1 VYSYWLQS
9 NTDGRKIYLMNT
21 ITLHRSVTTL
31 LTLAVISIA
40 FITPQ
45 SASAL
50 SCMMPSEM
58 ISQYYV
64 ADASYTVAL
73 IKAGAIE
80 TKGDTHDQEV
90 TVVELYKGI
99 LATNETVSFSYDET
113 WSYLCAGGPVEE
125 GTEAIYVMKDN
136 QVAQVFAVDS
146 ELANELITQLGTE
159 PTEPTAPTPEEETQT
174 EATVG
179 LMQRV
184 ISLLQQLLSLLTN
197 TPLPVADDPAEMDVE
212 QDYVGMTTKE
222 AQLYAAAK
230 DVLFRV
236 VEIDGEPQIITMDYR
251 EGRIN
256 AATQSNIVVSYTV
269 E

>member
-1 VYSYWLQS
+1 
-9 NTDGRKIYLMNT
+9 MNT
-21 ITLHRSVTTL
+21 IILQRSVAALITS
-31 LTLAVISIA
+31 AVISIA

-80 TKGDTHDQEV
+80 TEGDTHDQEI
-90 TVVELYKGI
+90 TVVELYKGV

-113 WSYLCAGGPVEE
+113 WSYMCAGGPAEE
-125 GTEAIYVMKDN
+125 GTEAIYVMKDK

-159 PTEPTAPTPEEETQT
+159 PTEPTTPTPEEETEA
-174 EATVG
+174 EATAG

-184 ISLLQQLLSLLTN
+184 ISLLQQLISLLTN
-197 TPLPVADDPAEMDVE
+197 TPLPVADDQVDIE
-212 QDYVGMTTKE
+212 QNYVGMTTVE
-222 AQLYAAAK
+222 AQLYAATK
-230 DVLFRV
+230 DVPFRV

-256 AATQSNIVVSYTV
+256 AATQNNIVLSYTV

>member
-1 VYSYWLQS
+1 
-9 NTDGRKIYLMNT
+9 MNT

-58 ISQYYV
+58 ISQYSV

-73 IKAGAIE
+73 IKAGVIE

-90 TVVELYKGI
+90 TVVELYQGV

-125 GTEAIYVMKDN
+125 GAEAIYVMKDK

-146 ELANELITQLGTE
+146 ELANELIMQLETE
-159 PTEPTAPTPEEETQT
+159 PTEPTPEEETKT
-174 EATVG
+174 EATAG

-212 QDYVGMTTKE
+212 QNYVGMTTIE